1 MDWLGNLVDGVN
13 NILWTYILIA
23 LLIIAGLYFTIGTKF
38 VQFRLFGEMFRLIVE
53 KKEEKGGVSPFQAFT
68 ISTASRV
75 GTGNITGVALAIGVG
90 GPGAVFWMWIIAI
103 IGMATAF
110 IESTLAQVYKVK
122 DGDTLEVDLHII
134 WRKHWAHAN

>member
-68 ISTASRV
+68 ISTA
-75 GTGNITGVALAIGVG
+75 
-90 GPGAVFWMWIIAI
+90 
-103 IGMATAF
+103 
-110 IESTLAQVYKVK
+110 
-122 DGDTLEVDLHII
+122 
-134 WRKHWAHAN
+134 

>member
-53 KKEEKGGVSPFQAFT
+53 KRKKKEGYHHFKLLPLVQLP
-68 ISTASRV
+68 V
-75 GTGNITGVALAIGVG
+75 
-90 GPGAVFWMWIIAI
+90 
-103 IGMATAF
+103 
-110 IESTLAQVYKVK
+110 
-122 DGDTLEVDLHII
+122 
-134 WRKHWAHAN
+134 